1 MIVLRTLLGAE
12 LRRRRMAQQRTL
24 LDVSSAARVSLGY
37 LSEIERGR
45 KEVSSECLAAVC
57 DALGCS
63 LASLLNAVAVEVA
76 AQERATVVPLPTRS
90 SDSAA
95 A

>member
-1 MIVLRTLLGAE
+1 MIVLRTLLGTE
-12 LRRRRMAQQRTL
+12 LRRRRVAQKRTL
-24 LDVSSAARVSLGY
+24 LDVSTAARVSLGY

-45 KEVSSECLAAVC
+45 KEVSSECLASIC
-57 DALGCS
+57 DALGSS
-63 LASLLNAVAVEVA
+63 LASVLNEVALEVA
-76 AQERATVVPLPTRS
+76 ALERTTVVALPTRN

>member
-1 MIVLRTLLGAE
+1 MIVLRSLLGVE
-12 LRRRRMAQQRTL
+12 LRRRRVAQERTL
-24 LDVSSAARVSLGY
+24 LDVSTAARVSLGY

-45 KEVSSECLAAVC
+45 KEVSSECLAAIC

-63 LASLLNAVAVEVA
+63 LASVLNAVAHEVA
-76 AQERATVVPLPTRS
+76 ALERTTVVPLPTRTA
-90 SDSAA
+90 DTAA